1 MMIKSRLRLPG
12 LVLGK
17 EAVCLDRISVGGWL
31 IFPPE
36 GFLDL
41 ERCSCAV
48 HCLPSFLVISGWRLS
63 SWAAWRQH
71 VLGIASGGDGCS
83 MRQRVLGIASGG
95 DGCSM
100 PSSATLAETS
110 SEPPGFRGGR
120 CLDAGVLWMEGQAL
134 IYHHDS
140 MLC

>member
-48 HCLPSFLVISGWRLS
+48 QCLPSFLVISGWRLS

-71 VLGIASGGDGCS
+71 
-83 MRQRVLGIASGG
+83 VLGIASGG